1 MRGADP
7 DCCSC
12 ASLPLVLLRCCA
24 VLKSGVLF
32 FNCFGLGTSVH
43 REARRYGEVNVG
55 GCEVRAESG
64 R

>member
-1 MRGADP
+1 
-7 DCCSC
+7 
-12 ASLPLVLLRCCA
+12 LHFLRIAGNGSRVVGA

-32 FNCFGLGTSVH
+32 FNFFGLGMPAH
-43 REARRYGEVNVG
+43 REASRHGEVNVG